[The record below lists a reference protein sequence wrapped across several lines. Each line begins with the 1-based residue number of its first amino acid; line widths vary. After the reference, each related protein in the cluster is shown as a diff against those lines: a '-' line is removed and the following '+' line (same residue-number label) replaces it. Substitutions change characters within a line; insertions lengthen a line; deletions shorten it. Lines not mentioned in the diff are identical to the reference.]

1 MQFQPGFS
9 TYQEAQGCFQAFQRL
24 CVLGMLRSE
33 CPEIGKEFFVD
44 FYGINQV
51 FLVGV
56 WVL

>member
-1 MQFQPGFS
+1 M
-9 TYQEAQGCFQAFQRL
+9 
-24 CVLGMLRSE
+24 LGMLRSE
-33 CPEIGKEFFVD
+33 CSEIGKEFFVD